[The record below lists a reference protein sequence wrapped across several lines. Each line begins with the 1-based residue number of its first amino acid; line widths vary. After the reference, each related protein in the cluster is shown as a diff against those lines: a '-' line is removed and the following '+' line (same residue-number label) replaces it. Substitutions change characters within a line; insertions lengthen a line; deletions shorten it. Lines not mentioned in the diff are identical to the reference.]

1 MHSLLRKSKHAY
13 YQQSISDCGND
24 SKKMFKFA
32 NALLNRKQTSP
43 LPANACSKS
52 LASLFSQFFV
62 SKIDSIRRH
71 LCTDVAPLPPLSCI
85 GLATLAD
92 TTSEE
97 IESLIRNNPVKS
109 CELDPIPTKLLKECA
124 AIISPYIADVV
135 NLSLQS
141 GKVPKALK
149 IGYIHPLLKKPSL
162 DPECLQNYRPV
173 SNLPYLSKLLER
185 VAFSRLYDYLQENDL
200 LDNHQ
205 SAYRANHSVET
216 LLVNLSNNILTEM
229 DVGRITA
236 VVLLDLSAAFDT
248 VDHRILVNVLS
259 SIGIRDHALEWFMS
273 YLDERQQLVCV
284 NHERSDPVK
293 LSCGVPQGS
302 VGGPLLFSLYIT
314 RLKQVLQQHD
324 VKYHCYADDIQIYAS
339 FLPNQND
346 ASRTVKLLEACV
358 KDVQTLMN
366 SNSLKLNDSKTELI
380 LLGSKSN
387 LAKIQS
393 FNISISDSVISPSSQ
408 CRNLGVMLN
417 SSMSLSTHVSSIC
430 KSVRYQLRN
439 LGFIRKYLSRSTT
452 EKLVHAL
459 ISTRL
464 DFCNS
469 ILYLLPNTQLS
480 RLQKL
485 QNTAARI
492 VTSFFS

>member
-1 MHSLLRKSKHAY
+1 MMNSELSSTSSPTDDVTARVDLYNMVLSDLLDVHAPATSRTVKTRAHTPWFTHEIKSEKQERRRLEKKWRFSKLEIDRQLYCKQKQHVHSLLRKSKHAY

-52 LASLFSQFFV
+52 LASIFSQFFV

-135 NLSLQS
+135 NPSLQS

-149 IGYIHPLLKKPSL
+149 IAHIHPLLKKPSL

-236 VVLLDLSAAFDT
+236 IVLLDLSAAFDT

-273 YLDERQQLVCV
+273 YLQRCQPSRFYREAPDNSPQL
-284 NHERSDPVK
+284 P
-293 LSCGVPQGS
+293 
-302 VGGPLLFSLYIT
+302 
-314 RLKQVLQQHD
+314 
-324 VKYHCYADDIQIYAS
+324 
-339 FLPNQND
+339 
-346 ASRTVKLLEACV
+346 
-358 KDVQTLMN
+358 TLR
-366 SNSLKLNDSKTELI
+366 
-380 LLGSKSN
+380 
-387 LAKIQS
+387 
-393 FNISISDSVISPSSQ
+393 SPS
-408 CRNLGVMLN
+408 L
-417 SSMSLSTHVSSIC
+417 SS
-430 KSVRYQLRN
+430 R
-439 LGFIRKYLSRSTT
+439 FI
-452 EKLVHAL
+452 
-459 ISTRL
+459 
-464 DFCNS
+464 
-469 ILYLLPNTQLS
+469 
-480 RLQKL
+480 
-485 QNTAARI
+485 
-492 VTSFFS
+492 